1 MTHFALKDILTAL
14 PEKERGHFDSESTAA
29 DVLVFAALYL
39 NDAAPVKALLK
50 AGVSVLEPCADGY
63 DAIDAAFVNEF
74 GNKEIL
80 KAVFA
85 AAPQPTQEQ
94 KLRYAACVKPLKE
107 VEALLKGQDVN
118 ARRGY
123 FQSPLLSDAVR
134 FKRSAAFARALIKAG
149 ANVNARDASGQTP
162 LFETGDRF
170 FLIKELAENGADVNA
185 ADNDGDAFADNLFY
199 TRHPVRFVRL
209 MLAHGAEK
217 QTRERLWQNLID
229 RILSPR
235 PAPLSAWKELLK
247 AGIDADTP
255 DARGQTAL
263 MQAAKY
269 ARNIRLIRL
278 LIKAGAN
285 VNAVDGCTGASVL
298 CQTAAERGTD
308 FDTVV
313 KMLIKAGADPCLK
326 DKNGADFYA
335 YA

>member
-14 PEKERGHFDSESTAA
+14 PEKERGHFEPSSTAA

-39 NDAAPVKALLK
+39 KNAAPVKALLK
-50 AGVSVLEPCADGY
+50 AGVSVSEPCADGY
-63 DAIDAAFVNEF
+63 DAIDAAFVNEC
-74 GNKEIL
+74 GCKEIL

-209 MLAHGAEK
+209 MLKHGATE

-235 PAPLSAWKELLK
+235 PAPLTAWKELLK
-247 AGIDADTP
+247 AGISVDTP
-255 DARGQTAL
+255 DAAGHTAL

-269 ARNIRLIRL
+269 AKDVRLIRL

-285 VNAVDGCTGASVL
+285 VNAVDGRTGASVL

-313 KMLIKAGADPCLK
+313 KMLIKAGAGPCLK
-326 DKNGADFYA
+326 DKNGADFSA